1 MDHPLK
7 KGANVGV
14 VIENGQGTVGC
25 IISEPEIEDGKYSY
39 KIEVYDSKVTRTV
52 FRMEYEVYPI

>member
-14 VIENGQGTVGC
+14 VAEDGQGAVGC

-39 KIEVYDSKVTRTV
+39 NISYAKQSYHNACYILQ
-52 FRMEYEVYPI
+52 